1 MPDDFNNTPA
11 GQEPTVPSARPV
23 YSTSDYAKRRQYDAP
38 PPPPSNERDS
48 AARQRAKKRRVQ
60 GGRTQRA
67 EWAWVVVAATLFAVV
82 LVISVG
88 ATVFVQ
94 ASQTAP
100 EIIPTADAAALPTPI
115 LAYSDFSDQ
124 IQLDRALI
132 LPDGSSVEL
141 VPWDGQSRFT
151 MVLAGLDRRPGETGL
166 AYRTDSMMVISLDP
180 VNDTI
185 GVLSIPRD
193 LYVQIPGYG
202 SLQRINTPMVFGESR
217 SQGSGPQ
224 LLMQTVQLNLGIR
237 INEYLLVDFQ
247 AFIDLVDAIGG
258 VTVNSPTTIND
269 PRYPSMNY
277 GYDPFYLAAGV
288 HQLNG
293 YDTLRYARTRHGDS
307 DISRAER
314 QQQVLYAVRDKVLD
328 LNMLPTLIAQS
339 PSLWASLQDN
349 VYTGLSLEQILQ
361 LGIYVADVPR
371 ENITMDVID
380 FSYLQGYTTES
391 GAQVLV
397 PNRSRL
403 GSLMVDVFGTNYSQ

>member
-1 MPDDFNNTPA
+1 MPDEFNQNRA
-11 GQEPTVPSARPV
+11 NQEPTVPSPQPI
-23 YSTSDYAKRRQYDAP
+23 YSTSDYAGRHPYAAP
-38 PPPPSNERDS
+38 PPPPNERNS
-48 AARQRAKKRRVQ
+48 AARERAKKRRIH
-60 GGRTQRA
+60 GGTTQRA

-82 LVISVG
+82 IVISVG

-94 ASQTAP
+94 ASQTEL
-100 EIIPTADAAALPTPI
+100 EIIPTADVAALPTPI
-115 LAYSDFSDQ
+115 VAYSDFSDQ
-124 IQLDRALI
+124 IQLSEALI

-141 VPWDGQSRFT
+141 VPWDGESRFT
-151 MVLAGLDRRPGETGL
+151 MILAGLDRRPGETGL
-166 AYRTDSMMVISLDP
+166 AYRTDSMMLISLDP
-180 VNDTI
+180 VNDAI

-202 SLQRINTPMVFGESR
+202 SLQRINTPMVYGENR
-217 SQGSGPQ
+217 SAGTGPQ

-237 INEYLLVDFQ
+237 VNDYLLVDFQ

-258 VTVNSPTTIND
+258 VTINNERTIND

-277 GYDPFYLAAGV
+277 GYDPFFLAAGV

-361 LGIYVADVPR
+361 LGLYVRDVPR

-380 FSYLQGYTTES
+380 FSYLQSYTTGS

-397 PNRSRL
+397 PNRARI
-403 GSLMVDVFGTNYSQ
+403 GTLMLEVFGPNYNQ